1 MPAPLLN
8 EHRLRTATR
17 DWVLASGRRL
27 RDRRL
32 SLDFSQDDLAGL
44 VGVRATSISKFE
56 RGDAVPKDQV
66 RLALAHALM
75 CEVNDLWPPLA
86 RHYVSMAAAATTGS
100 AA

>member
-8 EHRLRTATR
+8 EHRLRNATR

-32 SLDFSQDDLAGL
+32 SFDFNQDDLAEF

-56 RGDAVPKDQV
+56 RGDVVPKDQV
-66 RLALAHALM
+66 RLAIANALM
-75 CEVNDLWPPLA
+75 CEVNDIWPPME
-86 RHYVSMAAAATTGS
+86 RHYISMVAAPVKGNAA
-100 AA
+100 